1 MADSGIIIGID
12 LGTTN
17 SCVAVME
24 GSQKVVLENP
34 EGKRTTPSVV
44 SYKNGEVIVG
54 DAAKRQMLTNPNTI
68 TSIKRS
74 MGTSKKVKIVENGID
89 KEITPEEVSAQILSY
104 LKNYAEKKIGK
115 KITRAVITV
124 PAYFNDAERQATK
137 NAGKIAGLEVERIIN
152 EPTAAALAYGI
163 DKTGREMK
171 VLVYDLGGGTFDVS
185 LLDIADG
192 TFEVLATAGNNRLG
206 GDDWDNRVIEWI
218 LENIKK
224 DYPTLDLRND
234 KMAMQRLKEAAE
246 RAKIELSAQ
255 LEVTISLPFI
265 AVLPEGGPVNV
276 ELHLSRNKFEEIT
289 KDLLERT
296 REPIRDVLR
305 ESKIDPANVDE
316 ILLVGGSTRIPAV
329 QQLVESMFPN
339 KKPNRTI
346 NPDEVVAVG
355 AAVQGGVL
363 RGDVKDILLLDVTP
377 LTLAIETLG
386 GVATA
391 LIKRNTTIPVSKS
404 QIFSTAQDNQESVD
418 VSICQGERPLARENK
433 SLGTFSLGGI
443 LPAPRG
449 KPQIEITFNIDANG
463 ILNVKAKDLTTGKEN
478 SITISNS
485 SELSDDD
492 IQRMIRDAEANKERD
507 AIIKQRIELRYEG
520 EGIVSTIKEI
530 LASED
535 AKALPEE
542 DKKKLETIVNS
553 INNALKS
560 ENWNDLKT
568 EIDTFKKWRD
578 EMQKKYT
585 NSNKQQNQTNQDKKD
600 DTSKKA

>member
-34 EGKRTTPSVV
+34 EGKRTTPSIV

-68 TSIKRS
+68 ISIKRL
-74 MGTSKKVKIVENGID
+74 MGTSKKVKITDNGVE
-89 KEITPEEVSAQILSY
+89 KELSPEEVSAQILTY
-104 LKNYAEKKIGK
+104 LKEYAEKKIGK

-124 PAYFNDAERQATK
+124 PAYFNDSERQATK
-137 NAGKIAGLEVERIIN
+137 TAGKIAGLTVERIIN

-163 DKTGREMK
+163 DKTQREMK

-192 TFEVLATAGNNRLG
+192 TFEVLATSGDNRLG
-206 GDDWDNRVIEWI
+206 GDDWDNRIIDWI
-218 LENIKK
+218 VENIKK
-224 DYPTLDLRND
+224 DHPNLDIRND

-255 LEVTISLPFI
+255 LEAIISLPFI
-265 AVLPEGGPVNV
+265 AVTDKGPVNV
-276 ELHLSRNKFEEIT
+276 ELKISRAKFEELT

-296 REPIRDVLR
+296 RNPIKDVLT
-305 ESKIDPANVDE
+305 EAKLQASDVDE
-316 ILLVGGSTRIPAV
+316 ILLVGGSTRMPAV
-329 QQLVESMFPN
+329 QKLVESMIPN
-339 KKPNRTI
+339 KQPNRTI
-346 NPDEVVAVG
+346 NPDEVVAIG

-386 GVATA
+386 GVATP

-418 VSICQGERPLARENK
+418 VSICQGERPMARENK

-443 LPAPRG
+443 QPAPRG

-485 SELSDDD
+485 SELSEDD

-507 AIIKQRIELRYEG
+507 AIIKQRIEMRYEG
-520 EGIVSTIKEI
+520 EGIVSTINEI
-530 LASED
+530 LSSKEAE
-535 AKALPEE
+535 ALPADEKNNL
-542 DKKKLETIVNS
+542 KKITDG

-560 ENWNDLKT
+560 ENWDSLKT
-568 EIDTFKKWRD
+568 EIDGFKKWRE
-578 EMQKKYT
+578 EMSKKYGGPET
-585 NSNKQQNQTNQDKKD
+585 PPPAPDKK
-600 DTSKKA
+600 

>member
-1 MADSGIIIGID
+1 MSDSGIIIGID

-24 GSQKVVLENP
+24 GNQKTVLENP
-34 EGKRTTPSVV
+34 EGKRTTPSIV

-68 TSIKRS
+68 VSIKRL
-74 MGTSKKVKIVENGID
+74 MGTSKKVTIEENGVK
-89 KEITPEEVSAQILSY
+89 KELTPEEVSAQILTY
-104 LKNYAEKKIGK
+104 LKSYAEKKIGK
-115 KITRAVITV
+115 TISRAVITV

-137 NAGKIAGLEVERIIN
+137 VAGKIAGLEVERIIN

-163 DKTGREMK
+163 DKSDREMK

-192 TFEVLATAGNNRLG
+192 TFEVLATAGDNRLG
-206 GDDWDNRVIEWI
+206 GDDWDNKIIDWI
-218 LENIKK
+218 VENITK
-224 DYPTLDLRND
+224 DHPNLKIRED

-255 LEVTISLPFI
+255 LEVNVSLPFI
-265 AVLPEGGPVNV
+265 AVTESGPVNFDMQ
-276 ELHLSRNKFEEIT
+276 LSRSKFEQLT
-289 KDLLERT
+289 KDLVERT
-296 REPIRDVLR
+296 RNPIKDVLT
-305 ESKIDPANVDE
+305 EAKVDPSQVDE

-329 QQLVESMFPN
+329 QALVESMVPN

-391 LIKRNTTIPVSKS
+391 VIKRNTTIPVSKS

-418 VSICQGERPLARENK
+418 VSVCQGERPLAKENK
-433 SLGTFSLGGI
+433 SLGTFTLGGI
-443 LPAPRG
+443 EPAPRG

-463 ILNVKAKDLTTGKEN
+463 ILNVKAKDLSTGKEN

-485 SELSDDD
+485 AELNDDD
-492 IQRMIRDAEANKERD
+492 IQRMIRDAESNKERD
-507 AIIKQRIELRYEG
+507 AMVRKRIELRNEG
-520 EGIVSTIKEI
+520 EGIVFNINEI
-530 LASED
+530 LKSDD
-535 AKALPEE
+535 AKELPEE
-542 DKKKLETIVNS
+542 DKNKLKDLADNVQKALDSQNWDDLEAKVN
-553 INNALKS
+553 
-560 ENWNDLKT
+560 D
-568 EIDTFKKWRD
+568 FKKWRD
-578 EMQKKYT
+578 EMSKKYGGGT
-585 NSNKQQNQTNQDKKD
+585 DSSSEPK
-600 DTSKKA
+600 

>member
-34 EGKRTTPSVV
+34 EGKRTTPSIV

-68 TSIKRS
+68 ISIKRL
-74 MGTSKKVKIVENGID
+74 MGTSKKVKITDNGVE
-89 KEITPEEVSAQILSY
+89 KELSPEEVSAQILTY
-104 LKNYAEKKIGK
+104 LKDYAEKKIGK

-124 PAYFNDAERQATK
+124 PAYFNDSERQATK
-137 NAGKIAGLEVERIIN
+137 TAGKIAGLTVERIIN

-163 DKTGREMK
+163 DKTQREMK

-192 TFEVLATAGNNRLG
+192 TFEVLATSGDNRLG
-206 GDDWDNRVIEWI
+206 GDDWDNRVIDWI
-218 LENIKK
+218 VENIKK
-224 DYPTLDLRND
+224 DHPSLDIRND

-255 LEVTISLPFI
+255 LEAIISLPFI
-265 AVLPEGGPVNV
+265 AVTDKGPVNV
-276 ELHLSRNKFEEIT
+276 ELKITRAKFEELT

-296 REPIRDVLR
+296 RNPIKDVLT
-305 ESKIDPANVDE
+305 EAKLQASDVDE
-316 ILLVGGSTRIPAV
+316 ILLVGGSTRMPAV
-329 QQLVESMFPN
+329 QKLVESMIPN
-339 KKPNRTI
+339 KQPNRTI
-346 NPDEVVAVG
+346 NPDEVVAIG

-386 GVATA
+386 GVATP

-418 VSICQGERPLARENK
+418 VSICQGERPMARENK

-443 LPAPRG
+443 QPAPRG

-485 SELSDDD
+485 SELSEDD

-507 AIIKQRIELRYEG
+507 AIIKQRIEMRYEG
-520 EGIVSTIKEI
+520 EGIVSTINEI
-530 LASED
+530 LSSKEAE
-535 AKALPEE
+535 ALPADEKNNL
-542 DKKKLETIVNS
+542 KKITDG

-560 ENWNDLKT
+560 ENWDSLKN
-568 EIDTFKKWRD
+568 EIEGFKKWRE
-578 EMQKKYT
+578 EMSKKYGGPET
-585 NSNKQQNQTNQDKKD
+585 PPSSPDGK
-600 DTSKKA
+600 

>member
-1 MADSGIIIGID
+1 MSDSGIIIGID

-34 EGKRTTPSVV
+34 EGKRTTPSIV

-68 TSIKRS
+68 ISIKRL
-74 MGTSKKVKIVENGID
+74 MGTSKKVKITDNGVE
-89 KEITPEEVSAQILSY
+89 KELSPEEVSAQILTY
-104 LKNYAEKKIGK
+104 LKDYAEKKIGK

-124 PAYFNDAERQATK
+124 PAYFNDSERQATK
-137 NAGKIAGLEVERIIN
+137 TAGKIAGLTVERIIN

-163 DKTGREMK
+163 DKTQREMK

-192 TFEVLATAGNNRLG
+192 TFEVLATSGDNRLG
-206 GDDWDNRVIEWI
+206 GDDWDNRIIDWI
-218 LENIKK
+218 VENIKK
-224 DYPTLDLRND
+224 DHPNLDIRND

-255 LEVTISLPFI
+255 LEAIISLPFI
-265 AVLPEGGPVNV
+265 AVTDKGPVNV
-276 ELHLSRNKFEEIT
+276 ELKISRAKFEELT

-296 REPIRDVLR
+296 RNPIKDVLT
-305 ESKIDPANVDE
+305 EAKLQANDVDE
-316 ILLVGGSTRIPAV
+316 ILLVGGSTRMPAV
-329 QQLVESMFPN
+329 QKLVESMIPN

-346 NPDEVVAVG
+346 NPDEVVAIG

-386 GVATA
+386 GVATP

-418 VSICQGERPLARENK
+418 VSICQGERPMARENK

-443 LPAPRG
+443 QPAPRG

-485 SELSDDD
+485 SELSEDD

-507 AIIKQRIELRYEG
+507 AIIKQRIEMRYEG
-520 EGIVSTIKEI
+520 EGIVSTINEI
-530 LASED
+530 LSSKEAE
-535 AKALPEE
+535 ALPADEKNNL
-542 DKKKLETIVNS
+542 KKITDG

-560 ENWNDLKT
+560 ENWDSLKT
-568 EIDTFKKWRD
+568 EIDGFKKWRE
-578 EMQKKYT
+578 EMSKKYGGPET
-585 NSNKQQNQTNQDKKD
+585 PPPAQDKK
-600 DTSKKA
+600 

>member
-1 MADSGIIIGID
+1 MSNNNGLIIGID

-17 SCVAVME
+17 SCVSVME
-24 GSQKVVLENP
+24 GTQKVVIENP

-44 SYKNGEVIVG
+44 SYKNGEIIVG

-68 TSIKRS
+68 VSIKRL
-74 MGTSKKVKIVENGID
+74 MGTSKKVKINDKGVE
-89 KEITPEEVSAQILSY
+89 KELTPEEVSASILSY
-104 LKNYAEKKIGK
+104 LKDYAEKKTGQ

-137 NAGKIAGLEVERIIN
+137 TAGKIAGLTVERIIN

-163 DKTGREMK
+163 DKGHREMK

-192 TFEVLATAGNNRLG
+192 TFEVMATAGDNRLG
-206 GDDWDNRVIEWI
+206 GDDWDNKIIEWI
-218 LENIKK
+218 IAEIKK
-224 DYPTLDLRND
+224 DHPSLDLKSD

-255 LEVTISLPFI
+255 LETLISLPFI
-265 AVLPEGGPVNV
+265 AVTPEGPVNA
-276 ELHLSRNKFEEIT
+276 ELTLSRAKFEELT

-296 REPIRDVLR
+296 RNPIADVLK
-305 ESKIDPANVDE
+305 EAKVDPSQVDE
-316 ILLVGGSTRIPAV
+316 ILLVGGSTRMPAV
-329 QQLVESMFPN
+329 QKLVESMIPN
-339 KKPNRTI
+339 KAPNRTI
-346 NPDEVVAVG
+346 NPDEVVAIG

-386 GVATA
+386 GVATPI
-391 LIKRNTTIPVSKS
+391 IKRNTTIPVSKS

-418 VSICQGERPLARENK
+418 VSIYQGERPMARENK

-443 LPAPRG
+443 QPAPKG

-485 SELSDDD
+485 SELDENE

-507 AIIKQRIELRYEG
+507 AIVKQRIEMRYEG
-520 EGIVSTIKEI
+520 EGIVNTINEI
-530 LASED
+530 LGSKEAE
-535 AKALPEE
+535 ALPAQE
-542 DKKKLETIVNS
+542 KASLTKIVDG
-553 INNALKS
+553 INGALKA
-560 ENWNDLKT
+560 EKWDELK
-568 EIDTFKKWRD
+568 EQIDGFKKWRD
-578 EMQKKYT
+578 DMSKKYGGGEAPAEP
-585 NSNKQQNQTNQDKKD
+585 K
-600 DTSKKA
+600 

>member
-34 EGKRTTPSVV
+34 EGKRTTPSIV

-68 TSIKRS
+68 ISIKRL
-74 MGTSKKVKIVENGID
+74 MGTSKKVKITDNGVE
-89 KEITPEEVSAQILSY
+89 KELSPEEVSAQILTY
-104 LKNYAEKKIGK
+104 LKEYAEKKIGK

-124 PAYFNDAERQATK
+124 PAYFNDSERQATK
-137 NAGKIAGLEVERIIN
+137 TAGKIAGLNVERIIN

-163 DKTGREMK
+163 DKTQREMK

-192 TFEVLATAGNNRLG
+192 TFEVLATSGDNRLG
-206 GDDWDNRVIEWI
+206 GDDWDNRIIDWI
-218 LENIKK
+218 VENIKK
-224 DYPTLDLRND
+224 DHPNLDIRND

-255 LEVTISLPFI
+255 LEAIISLPFI
-265 AVLPEGGPVNV
+265 AVTDKGPVNV
-276 ELHLSRNKFEEIT
+276 ELKISRAKFEELT

-296 REPIRDVLR
+296 RNPIKDVLT
-305 ESKIDPANVDE
+305 EAKLQASDVDE
-316 ILLVGGSTRIPAV
+316 ILLVGGSTRMPAV
-329 QQLVESMFPN
+329 QKLVESMIPN
-339 KKPNRTI
+339 KQPNRTI
-346 NPDEVVAVG
+346 NPDEVVAIG

-386 GVATA
+386 GVATP

-418 VSICQGERPLARENK
+418 VSICQGERPMARENK

-443 LPAPRG
+443 QPAPRG

-485 SELSDDD
+485 SELSEDD

-507 AIIKQRIELRYEG
+507 AIIKQRIEMRYEG
-520 EGIVSTIKEI
+520 EGIVSTINEI
-530 LASED
+530 LSSKEAE
-535 AKALPEE
+535 ALPADEKNNL
-542 DKKKLETIVNS
+542 KKITDG

-560 ENWNDLKT
+560 ENWDSLKT
-568 EIDTFKKWRD
+568 EIDGFKKWRE
-578 EMQKKYT
+578 EMSKKYGGPET
-585 NSNKQQNQTNQDKKD
+585 PPPAPDKK
-600 DTSKKA
+600 

>member
-34 EGKRTTPSVV
+34 EGKRTTPSIV

-68 TSIKRS
+68 ISIKRL
-74 MGTSKKVKIVENGID
+74 MGTSKKVKITDNGVE
-89 KEITPEEVSAQILSY
+89 KELSPEEVSAQILTY
-104 LKNYAEKKIGK
+104 LKDYAEKKIGK

-124 PAYFNDAERQATK
+124 PAYFNDSERQATK
-137 NAGKIAGLEVERIIN
+137 TAGKIAGLTVERIIN

-163 DKTGREMK
+163 DKTQREMK

-192 TFEVLATAGNNRLG
+192 TFEVLATSGDNRLG
-206 GDDWDNRVIEWI
+206 GDDWDNRIIDWI
-218 LENIKK
+218 VENIKK
-224 DYPTLDLRND
+224 DHPNLDIRND

-255 LEVTISLPFI
+255 LEAIISLPFI
-265 AVLPEGGPVNV
+265 AVTDKGPVNV
-276 ELHLSRNKFEEIT
+276 ELKISRAKFEELT

-296 REPIRDVLR
+296 RNPIKDVLT
-305 ESKIDPANVDE
+305 EAKLQANDVDE
-316 ILLVGGSTRIPAV
+316 ILLVGGSTRMPAV
-329 QQLVESMFPN
+329 QKLVESMIPN

-346 NPDEVVAVG
+346 NPDEVVAIG

-386 GVATA
+386 GVATP

-418 VSICQGERPLARENK
+418 VSICQGERPMARENK

-443 LPAPRG
+443 QPAPRG

-485 SELSDDD
+485 SELSEDD

-507 AIIKQRIELRYEG
+507 AIIKQRIEMRYEG
-520 EGIVSTIKEI
+520 EGIVSTINEI
-530 LASED
+530 LSSKEAE
-535 AKALPEE
+535 ALPADEKNNL
-542 DKKKLETIVNS
+542 KKITDG

-560 ENWNDLKT
+560 ENWDSLKT
-568 EIDTFKKWRD
+568 EIDGFKKWRE
-578 EMQKKYT
+578 EMSKKYGGPET
-585 NSNKQQNQTNQDKKD
+585 PPPTPDKK
-600 DTSKKA
+600 

>member
-34 EGKRTTPSVV
+34 EGKRTTPSIV
-44 SYKNGEVIVG
+44 SYRNGEIIVG
-54 DAAKRQMLTNPNTI
+54 DAAKRQMLTNMNTI
-68 TSIKRS
+68 SSIKRL
-74 MGTSKKVKIVENGID
+74 MGTNKKVTIHENGVE
-89 KEITPEEVSAQILSY
+89 KELSPEEVSAQILTY
-104 LKNYAEKKIGK
+104 LKDYAEKKIGK

-137 NAGKIAGLEVERIIN
+137 TAGKIAGLNVERIIN

-163 DKTGREMK
+163 DKANREMK

-192 TFEVLATAGNNRLG
+192 TFEVLATAGDNRLG
-206 GDDWDNRVIEWI
+206 GDDWDNRIIDWIVDNIER
-218 LENIKK
+218 ENQSVKIREEKI
-224 DYPTLDLRND
+224 
-234 KMAMQRLKEAAE
+234 AMQRLKEAAE

-255 LEVTISLPFI
+255 LETTISLPFI
-265 AVLPEGGPVNV
+265 AVTQSGPVNA
-276 ELHLSRNKFEEIT
+276 EYKLSRAKFEDLT

-296 REPIRDVLR
+296 RNPISDVLR
-305 ESKIDPANVDE
+305 ESKIKADEIDE
-316 ILLVGGSTRIPAV
+316 ILLVGGSTRMPAV
-329 QQLVESMFPN
+329 QKLVEGMIPN
-339 KKPNRTI
+339 KKPNRSI
-346 NPDEVVAVG
+346 NPDEVVAIG

-418 VSICQGERPLARENK
+418 VSICQGERPMARENK

-443 LPAPRG
+443 QPAPRG

-478 SITISNS
+478 SITITNS
-485 SELSDDD
+485 SDLSEEE
-492 IQRMIRDAEANKERD
+492 IERMKHEAEVNKERD
-507 AIIKQRIELRYEG
+507 AIIKERIEMRYEG
-520 EGIVSTIKEI
+520 EGIVNTINEI
-530 LASED
+530 LASKEAEQLPKED
-535 AKALPEE
+535 RDNL
-542 DKKKLETIVNS
+542 KKITDG
-553 INNALKS
+553 INGALKS
-560 ENWNDLKT
+560 ENWDELKKQI
-568 EIDTFKKWRD
+568 EGFKKWRD
-578 EMQKKYT
+578 DMSKKYGGPET
-585 NSNKQQNQTNQDKKD
+585 PPADKK
-600 DTSKKA
+600 

>member
-24 GSQKVVLENP
+24 GNQKTVLENP
-34 EGKRTTPSVV
+34 EGKRTTPSIV

-68 TSIKRS
+68 VSIKRL
-74 MGTSKKVKIVENGID
+74 MGTSKKVTIEENGVK
-89 KEITPEEVSAQILSY
+89 KELSPEEVSAQILTY
-104 LKNYAEKKIGK
+104 LKNYAEKKLGK
-115 KITRAVITV
+115 TIKRAVITV

-137 NAGKIAGLEVERIIN
+137 VAGKIAGLEVERIIN

-163 DKTGREMK
+163 DKADREMK

-192 TFEVLATAGNNRLG
+192 TFEVLATAGDNRLG
-206 GDDWDNRVIEWI
+206 GDDWDNKIIDWI
-218 LENIKK
+218 IENINKEHPNLK
-224 DYPTLDLRND
+224 LRED

-255 LEVTISLPFI
+255 LEVTVSLPFI
-265 AVLPEGGPVNV
+265 AVTESGPVNFDKQ
-276 ELHLSRNKFEEIT
+276 LSRSTFEQLT
-289 KDLLERT
+289 KELVERT
-296 REPIRDVLR
+296 RNPIKDVLT
-305 ESKIDPANVDE
+305 EAKVDASQIDE

-329 QQLVESMFPN
+329 QALVESMIPN
-339 KKPNRTI
+339 KKPNRSI
-346 NPDEVVAVG
+346 NPDEVVALG

-391 LIKRNTTIPVSKS
+391 VIKRNTTIPVSKS
-404 QIFSTAQDNQESVD
+404 QIFSTAQDNQDSVD
-418 VSICQGERPLARENK
+418 VSVCQGERPLAKENK
-433 SLGTFSLGGI
+433 SLGTFTLGGI
-443 LPAPRG
+443 EPAPRG

-463 ILNVKAKDLTTGKEN
+463 ILNVKAKDLSTGKEN

-485 SELSDDD
+485 GELNDDD

-507 AIIKQRIELRYEG
+507 AMVRKRIELRHEG
-520 EGIVSTIKEI
+520 ESIVFNITEI
-530 LASED
+530 LKSNE
-535 AKALPEE
+535 AKELPEE
-542 DKKKLETIVNS
+542 DKTKLQTMSDNIKKELDAQNWDQLEIK
-553 INNALKS
+553 IN
-560 ENWNDLKT
+560 D
-568 EIDTFKKWRD
+568 FKKWRD
-578 EMQKKYT
+578 EM
-585 NSNKQQNQTNQDKKD
+585 
-600 DTSKKA
+600 SKKFGGGQTSPENKS

>member
-34 EGKRTTPSVV
+34 EGKRTTPSIV

-68 TSIKRS
+68 ISIKRL
-74 MGTSKKVKIVENGID
+74 MGTSKKVKITDNGVE
-89 KEITPEEVSAQILSY
+89 KELSPEEVSAQILTY
-104 LKNYAEKKIGK
+104 LKDYAEKKIGK

-124 PAYFNDAERQATK
+124 PAYFNDSERQATK
-137 NAGKIAGLEVERIIN
+137 TAGKIAGLTVERIIN

-163 DKTGREMK
+163 DKTQREMK

-192 TFEVLATAGNNRLG
+192 TFEVLATSGDNRLG
-206 GDDWDNRVIEWI
+206 GDDWDNRIIDWI
-218 LENIKK
+218 VENIKK
-224 DYPTLDLRND
+224 DHPSLDIRND

-255 LEVTISLPFI
+255 LEAIISLPFI
-265 AVLPEGGPVNV
+265 AVTDKGPVNV
-276 ELHLSRNKFEEIT
+276 ELKITRAKFEELT

-296 REPIRDVLR
+296 RNPIKDVLT
-305 ESKIDPANVDE
+305 EAKLQASDVDE
-316 ILLVGGSTRIPAV
+316 ILLVGGSTRMPAV
-329 QQLVESMFPN
+329 QKLVESMIPN
-339 KKPNRTI
+339 KQPNRTI
-346 NPDEVVAVG
+346 NPDEVVAIG

-386 GVATA
+386 GVATP

-418 VSICQGERPLARENK
+418 VSICQGERPMARENK

-443 LPAPRG
+443 QPAPRG

-485 SELSDDD
+485 SELSEDD

-507 AIIKQRIELRYEG
+507 AIIKQRIEMRYEG
-520 EGIVSTIKEI
+520 EGIVSTINEI
-530 LASED
+530 LGSKEAE
-535 AKALPEE
+535 ALPADEKNNL
-542 DKKKLETIVNS
+542 KKITEG

-560 ENWNDLKT
+560 ENWDSLKN
-568 EIDTFKKWRD
+568 EIDGFKKWRE
-578 EMQKKYT
+578 EMSKKYGGPET
-585 NSNKQQNQTNQDKKD
+585 PPSTPEGK
-600 DTSKKA
+600 

>member
-1 MADSGIIIGID
+1 MSDNNNGLIIGID

-17 SCVAVME
+17 SCVCVME
-24 GSQKVVLENP
+24 GTQKTVIENP

-44 SYKNGEVIVG
+44 SYKNGEIIVG

-68 TSIKRS
+68 VSIKRL
-74 MGTSKKVKIVENGID
+74 MGTSKKVKINDKGVE
-89 KEITPEEVSAQILSY
+89 KELSPEEVSASILSY
-104 LKNYAEKKIGK
+104 LKDFAEKKTGQ

-137 NAGKIAGLEVERIIN
+137 TAGKIAGLNVERIIN

-163 DKTGREMK
+163 DKGDREMK

-192 TFEVLATAGNNRLG
+192 TFEVMATAGDNRLG
-206 GDDWDNRVIEWI
+206 GDDWDNKIIEWI
-218 LENIKK
+218 IEQIKK
-224 DYPTLDLRND
+224 DHPSLDLKSD

-255 LEVTISLPFI
+255 LEAIISLPFI
-265 AVLPEGGPVNV
+265 AVTPEGPVNA
-276 ELHLSRNKFEEIT
+276 ELTLSRSKFEEFT
-289 KDLLERT
+289 KDLVERT
-296 REPIRDVLR
+296 RNPIADVLK
-305 ESKIDPANVDE
+305 EAKVEPSQIDE
-316 ILLVGGSTRIPAV
+316 ILLVGGSTRMPAV
-329 QQLVESMFPN
+329 QKLVESMIPG
-339 KKPNRTI
+339 KSPNRTI
-346 NPDEVVAVG
+346 NPDEVVALG

-386 GVATA
+386 GVATPI
-391 LIKRNTTIPVSKS
+391 IKRNTTIPVSKS

-418 VSICQGERPLARENK
+418 VSIYQGERPMARENK

-443 LPAPRG
+443 QPAPKG

-485 SELSDDD
+485 SELDENE

-507 AIIKQRIELRYEG
+507 AIVKQRIEMRYEG
-520 EGIVSTIKEI
+520 EGIVNTINEI
-530 LASED
+530 LGSKEAE
-535 AKALPEE
+535 ALPAEE
-542 DKKKLETIVNS
+542 KASLTKIVDGINS
-553 INNALKS
+553 A
-560 ENWNDLKT
+560 LKT
-568 EIDTFKKWRD
+568 EKWDELKTQIDGFKKWRD
-578 EMQKKYT
+578 DMSKKYGGGEGGE
-585 NSNKQQNQTNQDKKD
+585 
-600 DTSKKA
+600 SK

>member
-1 MADSGIIIGID
+1 MSDNGLIIGID

-17 SCVAVME
+17 SCVSVME
-24 GSQKVVLENP
+24 GTQKTVIENP

-44 SYKNGEVIVG
+44 SYKNGEIIVG

-68 TSIKRS
+68 VSIKRL
-74 MGTSKKVKIVENGID
+74 MGTSKKVKINDKGVE
-89 KEITPEEVSAQILSY
+89 KELTPEEVSASILSY
-104 LKNYAEKKIGK
+104 LKDFAEKKTGQ

-137 NAGKIAGLEVERIIN
+137 TAGKIAGLNVERIIN

-163 DKTGREMK
+163 DKGNREMK

-192 TFEVLATAGNNRLG
+192 TFEVMATAGDNRLG
-206 GDDWDNRVIEWI
+206 GDDWDNKIIDWIIE
-218 LENIKK
+218 EIKK
-224 DYPTLDLRND
+224 DHPSLDLKSD

-255 LEVTISLPFI
+255 LEALISLPFI
-265 AVLPEGGPVNV
+265 AVTPEGPVNA
-276 ELHLSRNKFEEIT
+276 ELTLSRSKFEEFT

-296 REPIRDVLR
+296 RNPIADVLK
-305 ESKIDPANVDE
+305 EAKVEPSQIDE
-316 ILLVGGSTRIPAV
+316 ILLVGGSTRMPAV
-329 QQLVESMFPN
+329 QKLVESMIPG
-339 KKPNRTI
+339 KSPNRTI
-346 NPDEVVAVG
+346 NPDEVVALG

-386 GVATA
+386 GVATPI
-391 LIKRNTTIPVSKS
+391 IKRNTTIPVSKS

-418 VSICQGERPLARENK
+418 VSIYQGERPMARENK

-443 LPAPRG
+443 QPAPKG

-485 SELSDDD
+485 SELDENE

-507 AIIKQRIELRYEG
+507 AIVKQRIEMRYEG
-520 EGIVSTIKEI
+520 EGIVNTINEI
-530 LASED
+530 LGSKEAE
-535 AKALPEE
+535 ALPPEE
-542 DKKKLETIVNS
+542 KTSLTKIVEGINS
-553 INNALKS
+553 ALKA
-560 ENWNDLKT
+560 EKWDELKNQ
-568 EIDTFKKWRD
+568 IDGFKKWRD
-578 EMQKKYT
+578 DMSKKYGGGEAPE
-585 NSNKQQNQTNQDKKD
+585 
-600 DTSKKA
+600 SK

>member
-34 EGKRTTPSVV
+34 EGKRTTPSIV

-68 TSIKRS
+68 ISIKRL
-74 MGTSKKVKIVENGID
+74 MGTSKKVKITDNGVE
-89 KEITPEEVSAQILSY
+89 KELSPEEVSAQILTY
-104 LKNYAEKKIGK
+104 LKEYAEKKIGK

-124 PAYFNDAERQATK
+124 PAYFNDSERQATK
-137 NAGKIAGLEVERIIN
+137 TAGKIAGLTVERIIN

-163 DKTGREMK
+163 DKTQREMK

-192 TFEVLATAGNNRLG
+192 TFEVLATSGDNRLG
-206 GDDWDNRVIEWI
+206 GDDWDNRIIDWI
-218 LENIKK
+218 VENIKK
-224 DYPTLDLRND
+224 DHSNLDIRND

-255 LEVTISLPFI
+255 LEAIISLPFI
-265 AVLPEGGPVNV
+265 AVTDKGPVNV
-276 ELHLSRNKFEEIT
+276 ELKISRAKFEELT

-296 REPIRDVLR
+296 RNPIKDVLT
-305 ESKIDPANVDE
+305 EAKLQASDVDE
-316 ILLVGGSTRIPAV
+316 ILLVGGSTRMPAV
-329 QQLVESMFPN
+329 QKLVESMIPN
-339 KKPNRTI
+339 KQPNRTI
-346 NPDEVVAVG
+346 NPDEVVAIG

-386 GVATA
+386 GVATP

-418 VSICQGERPLARENK
+418 VSICQGERPMARENK

-443 LPAPRG
+443 QPAPRG

-485 SELSDDD
+485 SELSEDD

-507 AIIKQRIELRYEG
+507 AIIKQRIEMRYEG
-520 EGIVSTIKEI
+520 EGIVSTINEI
-530 LASED
+530 LSSKEAE
-535 AKALPEE
+535 ALPADEKNNL
-542 DKKKLETIVNS
+542 KKITDG

-560 ENWNDLKT
+560 ENWDSLKT
-568 EIDTFKKWRD
+568 EIDGFKKWRE
-578 EMQKKYT
+578 EMSKKYGGPET
-585 NSNKQQNQTNQDKKD
+585 PPPAPDKK
-600 DTSKKA
+600 

>member
-1 MADSGIIIGID
+1 MSNNNNGLIIGID

-17 SCVAVME
+17 SCVSVME
-24 GSQKVVLENP
+24 GTQKVVIENP

-44 SYKNGEVIVG
+44 SYKNGEIIVG

-68 TSIKRS
+68 VSIKRL
-74 MGTSKKVKIVENGID
+74 MGTSKKVKINDKGVE
-89 KEITPEEVSAQILSY
+89 KELTPEEVSASILSY
-104 LKNYAEKKIGK
+104 LKDYAEKKTGQ

-137 NAGKIAGLEVERIIN
+137 TAGKIAGLTVERIIN

-163 DKTGREMK
+163 DKGNREMK

-192 TFEVLATAGNNRLG
+192 TFEVMATAGDNRLG
-206 GDDWDNRVIEWI
+206 GDDWDNKIIEWI
-218 LENIKK
+218 VAEIKK
-224 DYPTLDLRND
+224 DHPSLDLKSD

-255 LEVTISLPFI
+255 LETLISLPFI
-265 AVLPEGGPVNV
+265 AVTPEGPVNA
-276 ELHLSRNKFEEIT
+276 ELTLSRAKFEELT

-296 REPIRDVLR
+296 RNPIADVLK
-305 ESKIDPANVDE
+305 EAKVEPSQIDE
-316 ILLVGGSTRIPAV
+316 ILLVGGSTRMPAV
-329 QQLVESMFPN
+329 QKLVESMIPN
-339 KKPNRTI
+339 KSPNRTI
-346 NPDEVVAVG
+346 NPDEVVAIG

-386 GVATA
+386 GVATPI
-391 LIKRNTTIPVSKS
+391 IKRNTTIPVSKS

-418 VSICQGERPLARENK
+418 VSIYQGERPMARENK

-443 LPAPRG
+443 QPAPKG

-485 SELSDDD
+485 SELDENE

-507 AIIKQRIELRYEG
+507 AIVKQRIEMRYEG
-520 EGIVSTIKEI
+520 EGIVNTINEI
-530 LASED
+530 LGSKEAE
-535 AKALPEE
+535 ALPAQE
-542 DKKKLETIVNS
+542 KASLTKIVDG
-553 INNALKS
+553 INGALKA
-560 ENWNDLKT
+560 EKWDELK
-568 EIDTFKKWRD
+568 EQIDGFKKWRD
-578 EMQKKYT
+578 DMSKKYGGGET
-585 NSNKQQNQTNQDKKD
+585 PPSDAK
-600 DTSKKA
+600 

>member
-34 EGKRTTPSVV
+34 EGKRTTPSIV

-68 TSIKRS
+68 ISIKRL
-74 MGTSKKVKIVENGID
+74 MGTSKKVKITDNGVE
-89 KEITPEEVSAQILSY
+89 KELSPEEVSAQILTY
-104 LKNYAEKKIGK
+104 LKDYAEKKIGK

-124 PAYFNDAERQATK
+124 PAYFNDSERQATK
-137 NAGKIAGLEVERIIN
+137 TAGKIAGLTVERIIN

-163 DKTGREMK
+163 DKTQREMK

-192 TFEVLATAGNNRLG
+192 TFEVLATSGDNRLG
-206 GDDWDNRVIEWI
+206 GDDWDNRIIDWI
-218 LENIKK
+218 VENIKK
-224 DYPTLDLRND
+224 VHPSLDIRND

-255 LEVTISLPFI
+255 LEAIISLPFI
-265 AVLPEGGPVNV
+265 AVTDKGPVNV
-276 ELHLSRNKFEEIT
+276 ELKITRAKFEELT

-296 REPIRDVLR
+296 RNPIKDVLT
-305 ESKIDPANVDE
+305 EAKLQASDVDE
-316 ILLVGGSTRIPAV
+316 ILLVGGSTRMPAV
-329 QQLVESMFPN
+329 QKLVESMIPN
-339 KKPNRTI
+339 KQPNRTI
-346 NPDEVVAVG
+346 NPDEVVAIG

-386 GVATA
+386 GVATP

-418 VSICQGERPLARENK
+418 VSICQGERPMARENK

-443 LPAPRG
+443 QPAPRG

-485 SELSDDD
+485 SELSEDD

-507 AIIKQRIELRYEG
+507 AIIKQRIEMRYEG
-520 EGIVSTIKEI
+520 EGIVSTINEI
-530 LASED
+530 LGSKEAE
-535 AKALPEE
+535 ALPADEKNNL
-542 DKKKLETIVNS
+542 KKITEG

-560 ENWNDLKT
+560 ENWDSLKN
-568 EIDTFKKWRD
+568 EIDGFKKWRE
-578 EMQKKYT
+578 EMSKKYGGPET
-585 NSNKQQNQTNQDKKD
+585 PPSTPEGK
-600 DTSKKA
+600 

>member
-24 GSQKVVLENP
+24 GNQKTVLENP
-34 EGKRTTPSVV
+34 EGKRTTPSIV

-68 TSIKRS
+68 VSIKRL
-74 MGTSKKVKIVENGID
+74 MGTSKKVTVEENGTK
-89 KEITPEEVSAQILSY
+89 KELTPEEVSAQILTY

-115 KITRAVITV
+115 TITRAVITV

-137 NAGKIAGLEVERIIN
+137 VAGKIAGLEVERIIN

-163 DKTGREMK
+163 DKSDREMK

-192 TFEVLATAGNNRLG
+192 TFEVLATAGDNRLG
-206 GDDWDNRVIEWI
+206 GDDWDNKIIDWI
-218 LENIKK
+218 VENLNKEHPNLKI
-224 DYPTLDLRND
+224 RED

-255 LEVTISLPFI
+255 LEVNVSLPFI
-265 AVLPEGGPVNV
+265 AVTESGPVNFDKQ
-276 ELHLSRNKFEEIT
+276 LSRSTFEQLT
-289 KDLLERT
+289 KDLVERT
-296 REPIRDVLR
+296 RNPIKDVL
-305 ESKIDPANVDE
+305 EEAKVDPSQIDE

-329 QQLVESMFPN
+329 QALVESMIPN
-339 KKPNRTI
+339 KKPNRSI
-346 NPDEVVAVG
+346 NPDEVVALG

-391 LIKRNTTIPVSKS
+391 VIKRNTTIPVSKS

-418 VSICQGERPLARENK
+418 VSVCQGERPLAKENK
-433 SLGTFSLGGI
+433 SLGTFTLGGI
-443 LPAPRG
+443 EPAPRG

-463 ILNVKAKDLTTGKEN
+463 ILNVKAKDLSTGKEN

-485 SELSDDD
+485 SELNDDD

-507 AIIKQRIELRYEG
+507 AMIRKRIELRHEG
-520 EGIVSTIKEI
+520 ESIVFNITEI
-530 LASED
+530 LKSNE
-535 AKALPEE
+535 AKELPEE
-542 DKKKLETIVNS
+542 EKKKLQDMADGVKKELDAQNWDGLEAKVN
-553 INNALKS
+553 
-560 ENWNDLKT
+560 D
-568 EIDTFKKWRD
+568 FKKWRD
-578 EMQKKYT
+578 EMAKKYGDP
-585 NSNKQQNQTNQDKKD
+585 SQGGEKK
-600 DTSKKA
+600 

>member
-34 EGKRTTPSVV
+34 EGKRTTPSIV
-44 SYKNGEVIVG
+44 SYRNGEIVVG
-54 DAAKRQMLTNPNTI
+54 DAAKRQMLTNVNTI
-68 TSIKRS
+68 ASIKRL
-74 MGTSKKVKIVENGID
+74 MGTNKKVTINENGVD
-89 KEITPEEVSAQILSY
+89 KELSPEEVSAQILSY
-104 LKNYAEKKIGK
+104 LKDYAEKKTGK

-137 NAGKIAGLEVERIIN
+137 TAGKIAGLNVERIIN

-163 DKTGREMK
+163 DKSGREMK

-192 TFEVLATAGNNRLG
+192 TFEVLATAGDNRLG
-206 GDDWDNRVIEWI
+206 GDDWDNRIIDWI
-218 LENIKK
+218 VDNIQKEN
-224 DYPTLDLRND
+224 PTVKIREE
-234 KMAMQRLKEAAE
+234 KIAMQRLKEAAE

-255 LEVTISLPFI
+255 FETTISLPFI
-265 AVLPEGGPVNV
+265 AVTASGPVNA
-276 ELHLSRNKFEEIT
+276 EYKLTRTKFEELT

-296 REPIRDVLR
+296 RTPISDVLK
-305 ESKIDPANVDE
+305 ESKIKAEEVDE
-316 ILLVGGSTRIPAV
+316 ILLVGGSTRMPAV
-329 QQLVESMFPN
+329 QKLVEGMIPN
-339 KKPNRTI
+339 KKPNRSI
-346 NPDEVVAVG
+346 NPDEVVAIG

-418 VSICQGERPLARENK
+418 VSICQGERPMARENK

-443 LPAPRG
+443 QPAPRG

-478 SITISNS
+478 SITITNS
-485 SELSDDD
+485 SDLSDAE
-492 IQRMIRDAEANKERD
+492 IERMKKEAEENKERD
-507 AIIKQRIELRYEG
+507 AIIKERIEMRYEG
-520 EGIVSTIKEI
+520 EGIVNTISEI
-530 LASED
+530 LASKE
-535 AKALPEE
+535 AEQLPKEE
-542 DKKKLETIVNS
+542 RENLQKITDG
-553 INNALKS
+553 INGALKS
-560 ENWNDLKT
+560 ENWDELKKQI
-568 EIDTFKKWRD
+568 EGFKKWRD
-578 EMQKKYT
+578 DMTKKYAGA
-585 NSNKQQNQTNQDKKD
+585 QAGGADKK
-600 DTSKKA
+600 

>member
-1 MADSGIIIGID
+1 MSDNNNGLIIGID

-17 SCVAVME
+17 SCVSVME
-24 GSQKVVLENP
+24 GTQKVVIENP

-44 SYKNGEVIVG
+44 SYKNGEIIVG

-68 TSIKRS
+68 VSIKRL
-74 MGTSKKVKIVENGID
+74 MGTSKKVKINDKGVE
-89 KEITPEEVSAQILSY
+89 KELTPEEVSASILSY
-104 LKNYAEKKIGK
+104 LKDFAEKKTGQ

-137 NAGKIAGLEVERIIN
+137 TAGKIAGLTVERIIN

-163 DKTGREMK
+163 DKGPKEMK
-171 VLVYDLGGGTFDVS
+171 ILVYDLGGGTFDVS

-192 TFEVLATAGNNRLG
+192 TFEVMATAGDNRLG
-206 GDDWDNRVIEWI
+206 GDDWDNKIIEWI
-218 LENIKK
+218 VEEIKK
-224 DYPTLDLRND
+224 DHPSLDLKSD

-255 LEVTISLPFI
+255 LETLISLPFI
-265 AVLPEGGPVNV
+265 AVTPEGPVNA
-276 ELHLSRNKFEEIT
+276 ELTLSRAKFEELS

-296 REPIRDVLR
+296 RNPIADVLK
-305 ESKIDPANVDE
+305 EAKVEPSQVDE
-316 ILLVGGSTRIPAV
+316 ILLVGGSTRMPAV
-329 QQLVESMFPN
+329 QKLVESMIPN
-339 KKPNRTI
+339 KAPNRTI
-346 NPDEVVAVG
+346 NPDEVVAIG

-386 GVATA
+386 GVATPI
-391 LIKRNTTIPVSKS
+391 IKRNTTIPVSKS

-418 VSICQGERPLARENK
+418 VSIYQGERPMARENK

-443 LPAPRG
+443 QPAPKG

-485 SELSDDD
+485 SELDENE

-507 AIIKQRIELRYEG
+507 SIVKQRIEMRYEG
-520 EGIVSTIKEI
+520 EGIVNTINEI
-530 LASED
+530 LGSKEAE
-535 AKALPEE
+535 ALPAAE
-542 DKKKLETIVNS
+542 KASLTKIVDG
-553 INNALKS
+553 INNALKA
-560 ENWNDLKT
+560 EKWDELK
-568 EIDTFKKWRD
+568 EQIDGFKKWRD
-578 EMQKKYT
+578 DMSKKYGGG
-585 NSNKQQNQTNQDKKD
+585 DAPAE
-600 DTSKKA
+600 SK

>member
-1 MADSGIIIGID
+1 MSDSGIIIGID

-34 EGKRTTPSVV
+34 EGKRTTPSIV

-68 TSIKRS
+68 ISIKRL
-74 MGTSKKVKIVENGID
+74 MGTSKKVKITDNGVE
-89 KEITPEEVSAQILSY
+89 KELSPEEVSAQILTY
-104 LKNYAEKKIGK
+104 LKDYAEKKIGK

-124 PAYFNDAERQATK
+124 PAYFNDSERQATK
-137 NAGKIAGLEVERIIN
+137 TAGKIAGLTVERIIN

-163 DKTGREMK
+163 DKTQREMK

-192 TFEVLATAGNNRLG
+192 TFEVLATSGDNRLG
-206 GDDWDNRVIEWI
+206 GDDWDNRIIDWI
-218 LENIKK
+218 VENIKK
-224 DYPTLDLRND
+224 DHPNLDIRND

-255 LEVTISLPFI
+255 LEAIISLPFI
-265 AVLPEGGPVNV
+265 AVTDKGPVNV
-276 ELHLSRNKFEEIT
+276 ELKISRAKFEELT

-296 REPIRDVLR
+296 RNPIKDVLT
-305 ESKIDPANVDE
+305 EAKLQANDVDE
-316 ILLVGGSTRIPAV
+316 ILLVGGSTRMPAV
-329 QQLVESMFPN
+329 QKLVESMIPN

-346 NPDEVVAVG
+346 NPDEVVAIG

-386 GVATA
+386 GVATP

-418 VSICQGERPLARENK
+418 VSICQGERPMARENK

-443 LPAPRG
+443 QPAPRG

-485 SELSDDD
+485 SELSEDD

-507 AIIKQRIELRYEG
+507 AIIKQRIEMRYEG
-520 EGIVSTIKEI
+520 EGIVSTINEI
-530 LASED
+530 LSSKEAE
-535 AKALPEE
+535 ALPADEKNNL
-542 DKKKLETIVNS
+542 KKITDG

-560 ENWNDLKT
+560 ENWDSLKT
-568 EIDTFKKWRD
+568 EIDGFKKWRE
-578 EMQKKYT
+578 EMSKKYGGPET
-585 NSNKQQNQTNQDKKD
+585 PPPAPDKK
-600 DTSKKA
+600 

>member
-1 MADSGIIIGID
+1 
-12 LGTTN
+12 
-17 SCVAVME
+17 ME

-34 EGKRTTPSVV
+34 EGKRTTPSIV
-44 SYKNGEVIVG
+44 SYKSGEVVVG

-68 TSIKRS
+68 VSIKRL
-74 MGTSKKVKIVENGID
+74 MGTSKKVTINDNGVE
-89 KEITPEEVSAQILSY
+89 KELTPEEVSAQILTY
-104 LKNYAEKKIGK
+104 LKDYAEKKIGK
-115 KITRAVITV
+115 KISRAVITV

-137 NAGKIAGLEVERIIN
+137 TAGKIAGLEVERIIN

-163 DKTGREMK
+163 DKIEREMK

-185 LLDIADG
+185 LLDIAEG
-192 TFEVLATAGNNRLG
+192 TFEVLATAGDNRLG
-206 GDDWDNRVIEWI
+206 GDDWDNRVIDWI
-218 LENIKK
+218 IESINK
-224 DYPTLDLRND
+224 DHPALNLRDD

-255 LEVTISLPFI
+255 LEVTVSLPFI
-265 AVLPEGGPVNV
+265 AVTAEGPVNV
-276 ELHLSRNKFEEIT
+276 ELKLTRTKFEELT
-289 KDLLERT
+289 KDLVERT
-296 REPIRDVLR
+296 RAPIQDVLT
-305 ESKIDPANVDE
+305 EAKVDPSEVDE

-329 QQLVESMFPN
+329 QALVESMIPN

-346 NPDEVVAVG
+346 NPDEVVAIG

-363 RGDVKDILLLDVTP
+363 RGDIKDILLLDVTP

-485 SELSDDD
+485 SELNEDDV
-492 IQRMIRDAEANKERD
+492 QRMIRDAEANKERD
-507 AIIKQRIELRYEG
+507 AIIKQRIEMRYEG

-530 LASED
+530 LQSDE
-535 AKALPEE
+535 AKNLPDE
-542 DKKKLETIVNS
+542 DKKKLQSIVDGIS
-553 INNALKS
+553 SAMSS
-560 ENWNDLKT
+560 ENWDNLKK
-568 EIDTFKKWRD
+568 EIEDFKKWRED
-578 EMQKKYT
+578 MAKKYGGP
-585 NSNKQQNQTNQDKKD
+585 
-600 DTSKKA
+600 DTPEAK

>member
-34 EGKRTTPSVV
+34 EGKRTTPSIV

-68 TSIKRS
+68 SSIKRL
-74 MGTSKKVKIVENGID
+74 MGTSKKVKINDGGTER
-89 KEITPEEVSAQILSY
+89 ELTPEEVSAQILIY
-104 LKNYAEKKIGK
+104 LKDYAEKKIGK
-115 KITRAVITV
+115 KVTRAVITV

-137 NAGKIAGLEVERIIN
+137 NAGKIAGLQVERIIN

-163 DKTGREMK
+163 DKTEREMK

-185 LLDIADG
+185 LLDIAEG
-192 TFEVLATAGNNRLG
+192 TFEVLATAGDNRLG
-206 GDDWDNRVIEWI
+206 GDDWDNRIIDYIIQHVE
-218 LENIKK
+218 K
-224 DYPTLDLRND
+224 DNPGLNLRAD

-255 LEVTISLPFI
+255 LETSLSLPFI
-265 AVLPEGGPVNV
+265 AVTDKGPVNI
-276 ELHLSRNKFEEIT
+276 ELTLTRGKFEELT

-296 REPIRDVLR
+296 RAPIKDVLTQA
-305 ESKIDPANVDE
+305 KIDPSE
-316 ILLVGGSTRIPAV
+316 INEVLLVGGSTRIPAV
-329 QQLVESMFPN
+329 QQLVEGMIPN

-346 NPDEVVAVG
+346 NPDEVVALG

-386 GVATA
+386 GVATP
-391 LIKRNTTIPVSKS
+391 LITRNTTIPVSKS

-443 LPAPRG
+443 QPAPRG
-449 KPQIEITFNIDANG
+449 KPQIEITFNLDANG

-485 SELSDDD
+485 SELSEED
-492 IQRMIRDAEANKERD
+492 INRMIKDSEANKERD
-507 AIIKQRIELRYEG
+507 AIVKQRIEMRYEG
-520 EGIVSTIKEI
+520 EGIVSTINEI
-530 LASED
+530 LKSD
-535 AKALPEE
+535 DVKSLPEE
-542 DKKKLETIVNS
+542 DKKKLQTMADDIDK
-553 INNALKS
+553 ALKS
-560 ENWNDLKT
+560 ENWAELKAKI
-568 EIDTFKKWRD
+568 ENFKKWRE
-578 EMQKKYT
+578 EMAKKYGGPAPEGEA
-585 NSNKQQNQTNQDKKD
+585 KK
-600 DTSKKA
+600 

>member
-34 EGKRTTPSVV
+34 EGKRTTPSIV

-68 TSIKRS
+68 ISIKRL
-74 MGTSKKVKIVENGID
+74 MGTSKKVKITDNGVE
-89 KEITPEEVSAQILSY
+89 KELSPEEVSAQILTY
-104 LKNYAEKKIGK
+104 LKDYAEKKIGK

-124 PAYFNDAERQATK
+124 PAYFNDSERQATK
-137 NAGKIAGLEVERIIN
+137 TAGKIAGLTVERIIN

-163 DKTGREMK
+163 DKTQREMK

-192 TFEVLATAGNNRLG
+192 TFEVLATSGDNRLG
-206 GDDWDNRVIEWI
+206 GDDWDNRIIDWI
-218 LENIKK
+218 VENIKK
-224 DYPTLDLRND
+224 DHPSLDIRND

-255 LEVTISLPFI
+255 LEAIISLPFI
-265 AVLPEGGPVNV
+265 AVTDKGPVNV
-276 ELHLSRNKFEEIT
+276 ELKITRAKFEELT

-296 REPIRDVLR
+296 RNPIKDVLT
-305 ESKIDPANVDE
+305 EAKLQANDVDE
-316 ILLVGGSTRIPAV
+316 ILLVGGSTRMPAV
-329 QQLVESMFPN
+329 QKLVESMIPN

-346 NPDEVVAVG
+346 NPDEVVAIG

-386 GVATA
+386 GVATP

-418 VSICQGERPLARENK
+418 VSICQGERPMARENK

-443 LPAPRG
+443 QPAPRG

-485 SELSDDD
+485 SELSEDD

-507 AIIKQRIELRYEG
+507 AIIKQRIEMRYEG
-520 EGIVSTIKEI
+520 EGIVSTINEI
-530 LASED
+530 LSSKEAE
-535 AKALPEE
+535 ALPADEKNNL
-542 DKKKLETIVNS
+542 KKITDG

-560 ENWNDLKT
+560 ENWDSLKN
-568 EIDTFKKWRD
+568 EIEGFKKWRE
-578 EMQKKYT
+578 EMSKKYGGPET
-585 NSNKQQNQTNQDKKD
+585 PPASPDGK
-600 DTSKKA
+600 